1 MDDKPCLLTTTT
13 KLTTPST
20 QAAATDAEEA
30 SNLGDE
36 NSVIR
41 QNAQIACE
49 NLTKSIQELESLF
62 INPEVYI
69 RDEIAEL
76 KQRIESKRD
85 ELKLVIDKEADKI
98 KNTLQDLESELISKA
113 KSSKHQEDKKSVI
126 EKAQNT
132 LNDWSEKLKQTDSK
146 NEDMLK
152 NIVNSG
158 DKINSNLG
166 ELVETVKDGLLTSK
180 YQEDKEAVA
189 LFSRVNIY
197 SNLW

>member
-1 MDDKPCLLTTTT
+1 MDDKPSLSTTTT
-13 KLTTPST
+13 TIPTPST
-20 QAAATDAEEA
+20 QTAATDAEEA
-30 SNLGDE
+30 SNFGDE
-36 NSVIR
+36 ITEIR

-76 KQRIESKRD
+76 KQRIESKRE
-85 ELKLVIDKEADKI
+85 ELKLVIDREADKL
-98 KNTLQDLESELISKA
+98 KNTLEDLESELISKA

-132 LNDWSEKLKQTDSK
+132 LNDWNEKLKQTDSK
-146 NEDMLK
+146 NEDVLK
-152 NIVNSG
+152 SIVNSG
-158 DKINSNLG
+158 EKINSNLG

-180 YQEDKEAVA
+180 YQEDREAVA